1 MGLVAIVCCLA
12 LKWAGIAGL
21 DSHRGLFLAIIP
33 AYARGS
39 ILVGIRMLP
48 YARPQGGTG
57 KAFFDSK
64 PSLIAFWGIIPAVL
78 LSLFCGWRGMLL
90 NAVFITLI
98 AIMLI
103 FYKHK
108 MDGITGDMLG
118 ALVEVSEAM
127 LFLAV
132 SIGEVP

>member
-1 MGLVAIVCCLA
+1 
-12 LKWAGIAGL
+12 
-21 DSHRGLFLAIIP
+21 
-33 AYARGS
+33 
-39 ILVGIRMLP
+39 
-48 YARPQGGTG
+48 
-57 KAFFDSK
+57 
-64 PSLIAFWGIIPAVL
+64 
-78 LSLFCGWRGMLL
+78 MLL